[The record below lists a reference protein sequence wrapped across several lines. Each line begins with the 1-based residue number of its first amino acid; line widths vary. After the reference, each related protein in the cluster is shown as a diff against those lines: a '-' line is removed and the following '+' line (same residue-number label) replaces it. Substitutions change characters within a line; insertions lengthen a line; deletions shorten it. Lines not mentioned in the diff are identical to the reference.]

1 MSALYEIQEDILS
14 CIDRKTGEIIDVER
28 LHGLQMERRQKIRN
42 IACWIKNLLAD
53 AHAYEEEEK
62 TFVARKTAAKNKA
75 DSLKQYLSDC
85 LHGEKIQDK
94 EFSIGWRKSQK
105 IHIDEGAPAWDDAH
119 GVQQHT
125 DSVMDERP
133 LCYSWYRGNLLGG
146 IHNEENC
153 GKNDCGHA

>member
-14 CIDRKTGEIIDVER
+14 CIDLKTGEIIDVER

-53 AHAYEEEEK
+53 ARAYEEEEK
-62 TFVARKTAAKNKA
+62 TFSARKTAAKNKA

-94 EFSIGWRKSQK
+94 EFSIGWRKSQQVQ
-105 IHIDEGAPAWDDAH
+105 IDAGATIPEAYLIPTPSKVDKQGLKEALKQ
-119 GVQQHT
+119 G
-125 DSVMDERP
+125 RILP
-133 LCYSWYRGNLLGG
+133 GIYLL
-146 IHNEENC
+146 EKENIQI
-153 GKNDCGHA
+153 K

>member
-14 CIDRKTGEIIDVER
+14 CIDLKTGEIIDVER

-53 AHAYEEEEK
+53 ARAYEEEEK
-62 TFVARKTAAKNKA
+62 TFATRKTAAKNKA

-94 EFSIGWRKSQK
+94 EFSIGWRKSQR
-105 IHIDEGAPAWDDAH
+105 IHIDEGAAIPAAYLIPVPDKVDRQGLKDALRQ
-119 GVQQHT
+119 GV
-125 DSVMDERP
+125 
-133 LCYSWYRGNLLGG
+133 LLPG
-146 IHNEENC
+146 ITLVEYNNIQIQ
-153 GKNDCGHA
+153 

>member
-14 CIDRKTGEIIDVER
+14 CIDLKTGEIIDVER

-53 AHAYEEEEK
+53 ARAYEEEEK
-62 TFVARKTAAKNKA
+62 TFAARKTAAKNKA

-94 EFSIGWRKSQK
+94 EFSIGWRKSHQVQ
-105 IHIDEGAPAWDDAH
+105 IDEGAAIPEAYLIPMPDKVDKHGLKDALKQ
-119 GVQQHT
+119 GCIF
-125 DSVMDERP
+125 P
-133 LCYSWYRGNLLGG
+133 G
-146 IHNEENC
+146 IYLREKENIQI
-153 GKNDCGHA
+153 K

>member
-14 CIDRKTGEIIDVER
+14 CIDLKTGEIIDVER

-53 AHAYEEEEK
+53 ARAYEEEEK
-62 TFVARKTAAKNKA
+62 TFAARKTAAKNKA

-94 EFSIGWRKSQK
+94 EFSIGWRKSQR
-105 IHIDEGAPAWDDAH
+105 IHIDEGAVIPAAYLIPVPDKVDKQSLKDALRQ
-119 GVQQHT
+119 GV
-125 DSVMDERP
+125 
-133 LCYSWYRGNLLGG
+133 LLPE
-146 IHNEENC
+146 ITLMEYNNIQIQ
-153 GKNDCGHA
+153 

>member
-14 CIDRKTGEIIDVER
+14 CIDLKTGEIIDVER

-53 AHAYEEEEK
+53 ARAYEEEEK
-62 TFVARKTAAKNKA
+62 TFAARKTAAKNKA

-85 LHGEKIQDK
+85 LHGEKILDK

-105 IHIDEGAPAWDDAH
+105 IRIDEGAAVPPEYLISVPDKVDKQGLKDALRQ
-119 GVQQHT
+119 GV
-125 DSVMDERP
+125 
-133 LCYSWYRGNLLGG
+133 LLPG
-146 IHNEENC
+146 IALMEYNNIQIQ
-153 GKNDCGHA
+153 

>member
-14 CIDRKTGEIIDVER
+14 CIDLKTGEIIDVER

-53 AHAYEEEEK
+53 ARAYEEEEK
-62 TFVARKTAAKNKA
+62 TFATRKTAAKNKA

-94 EFSIGWRKSQK
+94 EFSIGWRKSQR
-105 IHIDEGAPAWDDAH
+105 IHIDEGAVIPAAYLIPVPDKVDRQGLKDALRQ
-119 GVQQHT
+119 GV
-125 DSVMDERP
+125 
-133 LCYSWYRGNLLGG
+133 LLPG
-146 IHNEENC
+146 ITLMEYNNIQIQ
-153 GKNDCGHA
+153 

>member
-14 CIDRKTGEIIDVER
+14 CIDLKTGEIIDVER

-53 AHAYEEEEK
+53 ARAYEEEEK
-62 TFVARKTAAKNKA
+62 TFALRKMAAKNKA

-85 LHGEKIQDK
+85 LYGEKIQDK

-105 IHIDEGAPAWDDAH
+105 IHIDEGAAIPQAYLIPVPDKGDKQGLKDALRQ
-119 GVQQHT
+119 GV
-125 DSVMDERP
+125 
-133 LCYSWYRGNLLGG
+133 LLPG
-146 IHNEENC
+146 ITLMEYNNIQIQ
-153 GKNDCGHA
+153 

>member
-14 CIDRKTGEIIDVER
+14 CIDLKTGEIIDVER

-62 TFVARKTAAKNKA
+62 SFAARKTAAKNKA

-85 LHGEKIQDK
+85 LHGEKIQDR
-94 EFSIGWRKSQK
+94 EFSIGWRKSQR
-105 IHIDEGAPAWDDAH
+105 IHIDEGAAIPAVYLIPVPDKVDKQGLKDALRQ
-119 GVQQHT
+119 GV
-125 DSVMDERP
+125 
-133 LCYSWYRGNLLGG
+133 LLPG
-146 IHNEENC
+146 ITLMEYYNIQIQ
-153 GKNDCGHA
+153 

>member
-14 CIDRKTGEIIDVER
+14 CIDLKTGEIIDVER

-53 AHAYEEEEK
+53 ARAYEEEEK
-62 TFVARKTAAKNKA
+62 TFAARKTAAKNKA

-105 IHIDEGAPAWDDAH
+105 IHIDEGATIPPAYLIPAPDKVDKQGLKDALRQ
-119 GVQQHT
+119 GV
-125 DSVMDERP
+125 
-133 LCYSWYRGNLLGG
+133 LLPG
-146 IHNEENC
+146 ITLMEYNNIQIQ
-153 GKNDCGHA
+153 

>member
-14 CIDRKTGEIIDVER
+14 CIDLKTGEIIDVER

-53 AHAYEEEEK
+53 ARAYEEEEK
-62 TFVARKTAAKNKA
+62 TFAARKTAAKNKA

-105 IHIDEGAPAWDDAH
+105 IHIDEGA
-119 GVQQHT
+119 T
-125 DSVMDERP
+125 
-133 LCYSWYRGNLLGG
+133 
-146 IHNEENC
+146 IHQRI
-153 GKNDCGHA
+153 

>member
-14 CIDRKTGEIIDVER
+14 CIDLKTGEIIDVER

-53 AHAYEEEEK
+53 ARAYEEED
-62 TFVARKTAAKNKA
+62 KTAAKNKA

-94 EFSIGWRKSQK
+94 EFSIGWRKSQR
-105 IHIDEGAPAWDDAH
+105 IHIDEGAAIPPVYLIRVPDKVDRTGLKDALRQ
-119 GVQQHT
+119 GV
-125 DSVMDERP
+125 
-133 LCYSWYRGNLLGG
+133 LLPG
-146 IHNEENC
+146 ITLMEYNNIQIL
-153 GKNDCGHA
+153 

>member
-14 CIDRKTGEIIDVER
+14 CIDLKTGEIIDVER

-53 AHAYEEEEK
+53 ARAYEEEEK
-62 TFVARKTAAKNKA
+62 TFAARKTAAKNKA

-94 EFSIGWRKSQK
+94 EFSIGWRKSRR
-105 IHIDEGAPAWDDAH
+105 IHIDEGAAIPPAYLIPVPDKVDKQGLKDALRQ
-119 GVQQHT
+119 GV
-125 DSVMDERP
+125 
-133 LCYSWYRGNLLGG
+133 LLPG
-146 IHNEENC
+146 ITLMEYNNIQIQ
-153 GKNDCGHA
+153 

>member
-14 CIDRKTGEIIDVER
+14 CIDLKTGEIIDVER

-53 AHAYEEEEK
+53 ARAYEEEEK
-62 TFVARKTAAKNKA
+62 SFAARKTAAKNKA

-85 LHGEKIQDK
+85 LHGEKMQDK

-105 IHIDEGAPAWDDAH
+105 IRIDEGAAVPPEYLISVPDKVDKQGLKDALRQ
-119 GVQQHT
+119 GV
-125 DSVMDERP
+125 
-133 LCYSWYRGNLLGG
+133 LLPG
-146 IHNEENC
+146 IALMEYNNIQIQ
-153 GKNDCGHA
+153 